1 MTLNLSID
9 IPQEAVQAL
18 ESCAASQ
25 GEDLATL
32 AKHALIEYL
41 TTMRQT
47 PTVPANTNSLEI
59 QPLPE
64 DIGERTK
71 LAHALLEQYKRRQGH
86 IVPRPIEPPG
96 ISDRWPPGESVQDF
110 LRTIQEHN
118 EACQPRVFP

>member
-32 AKHALIEYL
+32 AKHALIEYI
-41 TTMRQT
+41 TTKQQI
-47 PTVPANTNSLEI
+47 PVAPANSNSLKG
-59 QPLPE
+59 QPPTE
-64 DIGERTK
+64 DIEERTK

-96 ISDRWPPGESVQDF
+96 ISDRWPPGESVEDF
-110 LRTIQEHN
+110 LRTIREHN
-118 EACQPRVFP
+118 EAFQPRVFP